1 MRDGRVGNAHPAD
14 TVGVIRKS
22 YKHYVRFVSMESQA
36 QEKKQIALG
45 LFLVCLLAFVI
56 YLLFSKIWTVFSSIN
71 PILGAGFVAASATII
86 VSLISVLVS
95 KHLERR
101 ATISAHLRE
110 KKIPTYEKIINFI
123 FSITFADKLGK
134 DRLTEKEVIQFMAE
148 ITQELV
154 IWGSD
159 DMLEAFYNF
168 RKKSIENSQE
178 KQENSYKI
186 LFMVEDLLLAIRKDL
201 GHANKKIS
209 RGKILGLFINDLPN
223 ILKQT

>member
-1 MRDGRVGNAHPAD
+1 
-14 TVGVIRKS
+14 
-22 YKHYVRFVSMESQA
+22 MESQA

-45 LFLVCLLAFVI
+45 LFLVCLLAFVM

-86 VSLISVLVS
+86 VSLISVSVS
-95 KHLERR
+95 KHLERK

-134 DRLTEKEVIQFMAE
+134 DRLTEKEVIQFVAE

-154 IWGSD
+154 IWRSD

-186 LFMVEDLLLAIRKDL
+186 LFMVEDLFLAIRKDL

>member
-1 MRDGRVGNAHPAD
+1 
-14 TVGVIRKS
+14 
-22 YKHYVRFVSMESQA
+22 MESQA

-45 LFLVCLLAFVI
+45 LFLVCLLAFTV
-56 YLLFSKIWTVFSSIN
+56 YLLFSKIWSVFSSIN

-86 VSLISVLVS
+86 VSLMSVLVS

-110 KKIPTYEKIINFI
+110 KKIPTYEKIISFI
-123 FSITFADKLGK
+123 FIITFADKLGK
-134 DRLTEKEVIQFMAE
+134 DRLTEKEVMQFMAK

-168 RKKSIENSQE
+168 RKKSIENSN
-178 KQENSYKI
+178 ENKEDSYKI
-186 LFMVEDLLLAIRKDL
+186 LFIVEDLLLAIRKDL

-223 ILKQT
+223 ILK

>member
-1 MRDGRVGNAHPAD
+1 
-14 TVGVIRKS
+14 
-22 YKHYVRFVSMESQA
+22 MESQA

>member
-1 MRDGRVGNAHPAD
+1 
-14 TVGVIRKS
+14 
-22 YKHYVRFVSMESQA
+22 MESQA
-36 QEKKQIALG
+36 REKKQIALG
-45 LFLVCLLAFVI
+45 LFLVCLLAFAV
-56 YLLFSKIWTVFSSIN
+56 YLLFSKIWSVFSSIN

-95 KHLERR
+95 NHLERR

-178 KQENSYKI
+178 KQENSYEI

-223 ILKQT
+223 ILK